1 MLVTLEGI
9 VMLVK
14 PLQPRKAFSPMMVTP
29 EGIVMLVKPDQFL
42 KVSSGITVAL
52 ESMMTLCT
60 LLNSLKAETTLE
72 LGGIVTLVKPL
83 QP

>member
-1 MLVTLEGI
+1 
-9 VMLVK
+9 
-14 PLQPRKAFSPMMVTP
+14 
-29 EGIVMLVKPDQFL
+29 MLVKPDQFL